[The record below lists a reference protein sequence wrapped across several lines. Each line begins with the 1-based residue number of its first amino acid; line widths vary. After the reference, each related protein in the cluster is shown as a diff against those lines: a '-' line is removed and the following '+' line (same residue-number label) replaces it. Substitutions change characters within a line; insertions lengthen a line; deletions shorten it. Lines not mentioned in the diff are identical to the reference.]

1 MKAISRKHL
10 ICSIGLLVALIVCIA
25 IPSWAAEEKVIKLR
39 YASYFPPTH
48 PVSKLTEEWSKEV
61 EKRTDG
67 RIKITFFPGNT
78 LTPPMQTYESVVKG
92 IADIGHAMQAWS
104 PGRFPLTEVV
114 TLPMGISSGY
124 QATKMAN
131 AYYNKFRPKEF
142 DDTKVMYFHAIGPGL
157 LHLKKQVSSL
167 DDIKGLRIRTNTDQ
181 HGIVKAVGAV
191 PVDLPIT
198 ESYDALSK
206 GLLDGLLL
214 PMDVLKGWRFAE
226 LVKTTLE
233 ISALGYTAPHY
244 VVMNKDKWS
253 STSRADQQ
261 AIEKINDEWV
271 EKHGKLWNDLDKE
284 AREFGIQKGVKMVKA
299 TKGEETRVAQGMK
312 PLLEEYVQAKKAKGL
327 PAEDALKFCLDYIK
341 AHP

>member
-10 ICSIGLLVALIVCIA
+10 VCSIGLLVALIICIA
-25 IPSWAAEEKVIKLR
+25 IPSWAAPEKVLKLR

-48 PVSKLTEEWSKEV
+48 PMSKLEEEWGKEV

-114 TLPMGISSGY
+114 TLPMGITSGY
-124 QATKMAN
+124 QATKMSN
-131 AYYNKFRPKEF
+131 EYYKKFRPKEF

-157 LHLKKQVSSL
+157 LHLKKSASSL
-167 DDIKGLRIRTNTDQ
+167 DDIKGLRIRVNTDQ
-181 HGIVKAVGAV
+181 HGIAKAVGV
-191 PVDLPIT
+191 TPVDLPIT
-198 ESYDALSK
+198 ETYDALSK
-206 GLLDGLLL
+206 GLVDGIPL
-214 PMDVLKGWRFAE
+214 PMDVLKGWRFGE

-244 VVMNKDKWS
+244 VVMNKEKWNS
-253 STSRADQQ
+253 ISAADQQ
-261 AIEKINDEWV
+261 TIEKINDEWV
-271 EKHGKLWNDLDKE
+271 EKHGKLWNELDKE
-284 AREFGIQKGVKMVKA
+284 AREFGIQKGVKMVKVSSA
-299 TKGEETRVAQGMK
+299 DEARVAQGMK
-312 PLLEEYVQAKKAKGL
+312 PLLAEYVQAKKAKGL
-327 PAEDALKFCLDYIK
+327 PADEALKFCVEYIK
-341 AHP
+341 THP